1 MCIIFEKIF
10 VEIPDPACIL
20 MESKNLRDGIPY
32 PEKKKAKLEIM
43 HAWLF
48 INHKRS
54 PAF

>member
-20 MESKNLRDGIPY
+20 MESKNLRNGIPY
-32 PEKKKAKLEIM
+32 PEKENAKHVFV
-43 HAWLF
+43 HAWRF
-48 INHKRS
+48 FNHKRS